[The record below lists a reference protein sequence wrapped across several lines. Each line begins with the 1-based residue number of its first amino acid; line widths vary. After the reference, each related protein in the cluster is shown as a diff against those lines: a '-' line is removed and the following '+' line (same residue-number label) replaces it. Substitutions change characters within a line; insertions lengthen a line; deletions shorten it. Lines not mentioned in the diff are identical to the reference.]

1 MSQKRQTIH
10 ACPAAPSHLLVTT
23 VTYDFADAQTVPEH
37 YHQEDQLVYASRGV
51 MTVKTDE
58 GIWIVPAHRAVWI
71 PAKVP
76 HSVIMS
82 GPVAMRTL
90 YLKRRLVRHLPTMCR
105 VINVS
110 PLLRELILHT
120 CRLERL
126 KSRVKSH
133 RHLVELMIEQLEAGE
148 AMPLQLPN
156 PSDSRAKRV
165 AEALQ
170 RDPSD
175 RRPLGQ
181 ICRTAGASKRTIE
194 RIFQS
199 ETKMRL
205 GEWRRQLRLIRSLQL
220 LAANEKIT
228 QVALESGYNT
238 ASAFIAMFKKALGTT
253 PAQYFEA
260 GKA

>member
-1 MSQKRQTIH
+1 
-10 ACPAAPSHLLVTT
+10 
-23 VTYDFADAQTVPEH
+23 
-37 YHQEDQLVYASRGV
+37 
-51 MTVKTDE
+51 
-58 GIWIVPAHRAVWI
+58 
-71 PAKVP
+71 
-76 HSVIMS
+76 
-82 GPVAMRTL
+82 
-90 YLKRRLVRHLPTMCR
+90 
-105 VINVS
+105 
-110 PLLRELILHT
+110 
-120 CRLERL
+120 
-126 KSRVKSH
+126 
-133 RHLVELMIEQLEAGE
+133 MIEQFEAGE

-220 LAANEKIT
+220 LAADEKIT

>member
-1 MSQKRQTIH
+1 
-10 ACPAAPSHLLVTT
+10 
-23 VTYDFADAQTVPEH
+23 
-37 YHQEDQLVYASRGV
+37 
-51 MTVKTDE
+51 
-58 GIWIVPAHRAVWI
+58 
-71 PAKVP
+71 
-76 HSVIMS
+76 MS

-90 YLKRRLVRHLPTMCR
+90 YLKQRLVRHLSTMCR

-133 RHLVELMIEQLEAGE
+133 RHLVELMVEQLEAGE

-175 RRPLGQ
+175 QRPLGQ

-194 RIFQS
+194 R
-199 ETKMRL
+199 
-205 GEWRRQLRLIRSLQL
+205 
-220 LAANEKIT
+220 
-228 QVALESGYNT
+228 
-238 ASAFIAMFKKALGTT
+238 
-253 PAQYFEA
+253 
-260 GKA
+260 